1 MVYVKTKL
9 VYSYEPIDFF
19 EAATEVA
26 LKAGHVVFDAGA
38 VTLTLSAPRLLPHPD
53 AASLTAEVRAVMLAR
68 QILTQR
74 AFTLLGPRVTHHDA
88 EGRKHHVMLAGT
100 GRFELRGQ
108 PVDFRVGNAAGAV
121 VRDTKADRIQDETA
135 FVQVVGPNVPTSPTL
150 RRMLESYG
158 RSIEDPLNALVYL
171 YEIRDAA
178 ASHFKNDATARQ
190 QLNVPDAEWSA
201 LGRLANAEPIVEGRH
216 RGKREATRSATAD
229 ELTRA
234 RGIARMII
242 EAFARIV

>member
-1 MVYVKTKL
+1 MVYVKTEL
-9 VYSYEPIDFF
+9 AYSYEPIDFF

-26 LKAGHVVFDAGA
+26 LKAGQVVFDAGV
-38 VTLTLSAPRLLPHPD
+38 VTLTLSAPRHVPHPD

-88 EGRKHHVMLAGT
+88 EGRKHDVMLAGP

-108 PVDFRVGNAAGAV
+108 PIDFRVANAAGAV
-121 VRDTKADRIQDETA
+121 LDTKADRIHDETE
-135 FVQVVGPNVPTSPTL
+135 FVQLVGPKVPTSPTL

-178 ASHFKNDATARQ
+178 VSHFKNEATARQ
-190 QLNVPDAEWSA
+190 QLNVPKAEWSA
-201 LGRLANAEPIVEGRH
+201 LRRLANAEPIVEGRH
-216 RGKREATRSATAD
+216 RGQRDAIRSATAD
-229 ELTRA
+229 ELSRA

-242 EAFARIV
+242 EALARIV